1 MTIDADSNFEK
12 QFAAFMGGSGDEQQ
26 AAQPADDPPE
36 GKAAEEEQKQA
47 EAEPERKEPTL
58 ADKAKALGWN
68 PDKDEF
74 ESKTGKEWSTAGQ
87 FLRQR
92 DMADEIHRRGQEAK
106 QLRRDLDMLKKTVT
120 EKFDNLSK
128 SEQDARLSQLAN
140 SIKQAAIDQDF
151 DQLDVLIGERDK
163 LLKTE
168 PVAQADQSDDDS
180 SDMPYVE
187 SKEEVARVV
196 EKWKAE
202 NRWFEKSTPK
212 IQDEARR
219 FEVEY
224 QSMFENPSV
233 SDSLA
238 YAAQKMLE
246 KYPVLAAHSVKLKA
260 PDTTPRQGDRPKSAG
275 TYTVSQL
282 DAASRGI
289 FNSMKSRGIFK
300 TAADEQ
306 AFLKEALGG

>member
-1 MTIDADSNFEK
+1 MTTEVDSLFEK
-12 QFAAFMGGSGDEQQ
+12 QFTAFLGDQKGGDDPPAEGQEEKTEGVTREEQQ
-26 AAQPADDPPE
+26 AP
-36 GKAAEEEQKQA
+36 
-47 EAEPERKEPTL
+47 EPEKKEPTL
-58 ADKAKALGWN
+58 AERAKALGWN

-120 EKFDNLSK
+120 EKFDNMTK

-233 SDSLA
+233 ADSLA

-246 KYPVLAAHSVKLKA
+246 KYPVLAAHSVRLKA
-260 PDTTPRQGDRPKSAG
+260 PDTTPRQADRPKSAG

-282 DAASRGI
+282 DDVSRGL
-289 FNSMKSRGIFK
+289 FNSMKNRGFFK
-300 TAADEQ
+300 SAADEQ
-306 AFLKEALGG
+306 AFLKDALGG